1 MQPKRRIKKR
11 KSSPSL
17 DKLADRLAGEIMNEL
32 MQEEFPEPKATKLPG
47 NLLPMPPDWIPQKP
61 SCISEAEWS
70 RFVLRAVNE
79 GLRYALALVEKEV
92 NPCPQRNVPKS
103 SVPSSPIVR
112 E

>member
-47 NLLPMPPDWIPQKP
+47 NLLPMPPGGISQKL
-61 SCISEAEWS
+61 SCVSEAEWS
-70 RFVLRAVNE
+70 RFVLRALINYHDRMTMCDEQDPFNE
-79 GLRYALALVEKEV
+79 GLRYALALVENEIHK
-92 NPCPQRNVPKS
+92 
-103 SVPSSPIVR
+103 
-112 E
+112 